1 MPVWFHRSHICNAPW
16 LFEILFSMAKPF
28 ISETAKNGVILHKRG
43 TSWEVLHEEIGSA
56 DILPE
61 EFGGNAGPMNNINY
75 LEALIN
81 ASDYFETLRKCTKES
96 S

>member
-1 MPVWFHRSHICNAPW
+1 
-16 LFEILFSMAKPF
+16 
-28 ISETAKNGVILHKRG
+28 
-43 TSWEVLHEEIGSA
+43 
-56 DILPE
+56 LPE